1 MSKQLARVGVLA
13 VILLVSTGIIGAS
26 SFTTATLERNTSIDV
41 VADGNGAIALSDET
55 SGNIIYQKGS
65 SPGQGEVTIDFSN
78 AGSATGVNVNSTY
91 ELGDPNNPKTDAG
104 INITNN
110 DGVSHTVN
118 LTYTLDNP
126 SDDND
131 GTNETEFQVYD
142 KSGSSVMTISEE
154 GTGADASLPSGDS
167 WIVIVI
173 VDTTADGVDSNDDL
187 SGTLNVTAT

>member
-1 MSKQLARVGVLA
+1 MSKQLVRVGVLA

-55 SGNIIYQKGS
+55 AGDIIYQKTG

-78 AGSATGVNVNSTY
+78 AGTATGVNVNSTY
-91 ELGDPNNPKTDAG
+91 ELGDPDNPKTTAG
-104 INITNN
+104 MNITNN
-110 DGVSHTVN
+110 DGTSHTVN

-126 SDDND
+126 NDDNA

-154 GTGADASLPSGDS
+154 GTGAEASLPSGDS